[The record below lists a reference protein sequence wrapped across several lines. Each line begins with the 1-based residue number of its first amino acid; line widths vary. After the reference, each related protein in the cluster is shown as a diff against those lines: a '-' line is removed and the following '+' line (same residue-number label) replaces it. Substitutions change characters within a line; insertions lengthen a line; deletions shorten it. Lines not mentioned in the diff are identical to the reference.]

1 MVSPI
6 LLIGVSLLSK
16 WKRSLFVGLAFMI
29 YISLSYPKRVFTSF
43 IVEFLTP
50 SQITVLGNKNG
61 AYYGSHS
68 RFRLGAPIF
77 FASTALHFLQNMFN
91 WELFSLDNLLSEI
104 KADVEKQLDLVSAAS
119 QHEDSVGAG
128 GDAAALA
135 SARADLDTAIS
146 KLVTIQTL
154 VSTESQSLSISS

>member
-1 MVSPI
+1 M
-6 LLIGVSLLSK
+6 
-16 WKRSLFVGLAFMI
+16 
-29 YISLSYPKRVFTSF
+29 VFTLF

-154 VSTESQSLSISS
+154 VSTDCQSLSISS